1 MIENALMP
9 DSFAYL
15 GRPKSSGS
23 GPPCSPAMPARLQE
37 RSGNAPTLT
46 SGRRN
51 AKEVTN
57 CAKER
62 LGQRNKTREKS
73 PPTAVQEKE
82 RKSKGGEGRTVI
94 LQGDIGAV
102 FGLEHLG
109 LVQLGQPKVY
119 KQELVALNRVQKI
132 AGL

>member
-1 MIENALMP
+1 MLP
-9 DSFAYL
+9 
-15 GRPKSSGS
+15 R
-23 GPPCSPAMPARLQE
+23 SPAADVTPRKLRTAPKKGRDNETRRVRNPLLRLYTQLPLR
-37 RSGNAPTLT
+37 RS
-46 SGRRN
+46 R
-51 AKEVTN
+51 
-57 CAKER
+57 
-62 LGQRNKTREKS
+62 
-73 PPTAVQEKE
+73 EKE

-109 LVQLGQPKVY
+109 LVQLGQPEVY

>member
-1 MIENALMP
+1 MLP
-9 DSFAYL
+9 
-15 GRPKSSGS
+15 R
-23 GPPCSPAMPARLQE
+23 SPAADVTPRKLRTAPKKGRDNETRLVRNPLLRLYTQL
-37 RSGNAPTLT
+37 RS
-46 SGRRN
+46 R
-51 AKEVTN
+51 
-57 CAKER
+57 
-62 LGQRNKTREKS
+62 
-73 PPTAVQEKE
+73 EKE

-109 LVQLGQPKVY
+109 LVQLGQPEVY